1 MTRMTEQKPPT
12 LSELRNLLAQ
22 IHTGSLRMV
31 RAARYER
38 DLGAA
43 LSMVDKLIDELVAL
57 PHCPPD
63 VVVARCNE
71 ITCRECWEWWLDAM
85 VSKEASD

>member
-38 DLGAA
+38 DLGVA
-43 LSMVDKLIDELVAL
+43 LRMVDRLIDEIFAL

-85 VSKEASD
+85 VIQGGE